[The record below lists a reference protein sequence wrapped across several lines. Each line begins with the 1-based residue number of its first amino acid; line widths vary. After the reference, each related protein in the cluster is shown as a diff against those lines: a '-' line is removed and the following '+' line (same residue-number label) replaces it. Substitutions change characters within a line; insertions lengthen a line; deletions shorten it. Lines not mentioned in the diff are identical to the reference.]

1 MSSSSGGKFQD
12 HYALLGVDPK
22 ADSDAIQ
29 LAYTRLAQKYHPN
42 NKETGSAEKFEA
54 LNIAF
59 EVLSDPALRQSFDQ
73 TKGVNQD
80 DRAPKFS
87 GLEFFESLGRESN
100 LRFALLCILYDRRRT
115 KSFTPS
121 LSIRQIENLLDAD
134 HEEVNFALWYLKQ
147 RGFVIAD
154 DKSNLQIA
162 VEGMDFLQQNR
173 PSPEVVIA
181 LIRPALLKAPK
192 AEQTPKAEPATKA
205 EPKKEPSSLVS
216 AGGPLHHLLNRTR
229 A

>member
-1 MSSSSGGKFQD
+1 LT
-12 HYALLGVDPK
+12 YA
-22 ADSDAIQ
+22 
-29 LAYTRLAQKYHPN
+29 RLAQKYHPN

-54 LNIAF
+54 INIAF
-59 EVLSDPALRQSFDQ
+59 EVLSDPALRESFDK

-80 DRAPKFS
+80 DSAPKFS
-87 GLEFFESLGRESN
+87 GFEFFDSLGRETD
-100 LRFALLCILYDRRRT
+100 LRCALLSILYDRRRT

-134 HEEVNFALWYLKQ
+134 HEEINFALWYLKQ
-147 RGFVIAD
+147 RGYAIAD
-154 DKSNLQIA
+154 DKSNLQIT

-192 AEQTPKAEPATKA
+192 AEQAPKTEQTPKA
-205 EPKKEPSSLVS
+205 EPKKEPASLVS